1 MHPFVSVI
9 IPVYGEARLINRT
22 LDHLLGHNTRC
33 PFEVIVVD
41 GDPRGSTLEAVSFP
55 RIKKILSPPGRGIQM
70 NAGAAA
76 AKGSIL
82 LFLHADT
89 LLETEALESIVR
101 ALSRKNTAAGAF
113 QLAIRSNRKAFRIIE
128 FGVRLRT
135 RLTHI
140 PYGDQAIFASKSVF
154 EGVGGFPNLPLME
167 DVTFMRRVRAKG
179 ERIVILDANA
189 FTSPRRWEK
198 EGILYCTLRNWLL
211 MTLYTCGV
219 PATALVRFYRPHG
232 ASAGTP

>member
-9 IPVYGEARLINRT
+9 IPVYGEARLIKCT
-22 LDHLLGHNTRC
+22 LTHLLRHNTRC
-33 PFEVIVVD
+33 LFEVIVVD
-41 GDPRGSTLEAVSFP
+41 GDPRGTTLEAISFP
-55 RIKKILSPPGRGIQM
+55 RVKKILSPPGRGIQM

-140 PYGDQAIFASKSVF
+140 PYGDQAIFASKTAF
-154 EGVGGFPNLPLME
+154 EGIGGFPNLPLME
-167 DVTFMRRVRAKG
+167 DVAFMRRIRKKG
-179 ERIVILDANA
+179 GGIVILDANA

-211 MTLYTCGV
+211 RMLYTCGV
-219 PATALVRFYRPHG
+219 PAAVLVRFYRPHS
-232 ASAGTP
+232 ASAGMP